1 MKIKIINKS
10 KEGVTIKT
18 SKGLV
23 KLSWK
28 DFNAK
33 YVIVDNFY
41 VEPNEETKKKFKEA
55 DELSVQAYVVQKSI
69 NATKAAGGVGSP
81 DDFLA
86 LYSIAEKIQKLM
98 GFSNILYAMNHLK
111 EQFARYDSLFKAPFK
126 DNNKRSI
133 RQQEVEEKKEAV
145 KEEYNEIRS
154 SNALG
159 DVKGFDKLKE
169 MFKDGEAKSE

>member
-18 SKGLV
+18 PKGLV

-41 VEPNEETKKKFKEA
+41 VEPNEETKKKFKEVE
-55 DELSVQAYVVQKSI
+55 ELSVQAYVIQKSI
-69 NATKAAGGVGSP
+69 NASKAAGGVGST
-81 DDFLA
+81 DDFIR
-86 LYSIAEKIQKLM
+86 LYSITEKIQKLM
-98 GFSNILYAMNHLK
+98 DFPNMIYAMNHLK
-111 EQFARYDSLFKAPFK
+111 EQFARYDSLFRTPFK
-126 DNNKRSI
+126 NNKKSI

>member
-10 KEGVTIKT
+10 KEGVAIKT
-18 SKGLV
+18 PKGLV

-41 VEPNEETKKKFKEA
+41 VEPNEETKKKFKGVE
-55 DELSVQAYVVQKSI
+55 DLSIQAYVIQKSI
-69 NATKAAGGVGSP
+69 NASKAAGGTGSP
-81 DDFLA
+81 DDFLN
-86 LYSIAEKIQKLM
+86 LYSITEKIQKLM
-98 GFSNILYAMNHLK
+98 GFSNIIYAMNHLK
-111 EQFARYDSLFKAPFK
+111 EQFAIYDGLFKAPFK
-126 DNNKRSI
+126 DNKRSI
-133 RQQEVEEKKEAV
+133 RQQELEEKKAAV
-145 KEEYNEIRS
+145 KGEYNEIRS

>member
-33 YVIVDNFY
+33 YIIVDNFY
-41 VEPNEETKKKFKEA
+41 VEPNEETKKKFKEVE
-55 DELSVQAYVVQKSI
+55 ELSVQAYVVQKSI
-69 NATKAAGGVGSP
+69 NASKAAGGAGSS
-81 DDFLA
+81 DDFIR
-86 LYSIAEKIQKLM
+86 LYSITEKIQKLM

-111 EQFARYDSLFKAPFK
+111 EQFAIYDNLFKAPFK
-126 DNNKRSI
+126 DNKKSI
-133 RQQEVEEKKEAV
+133 RQQELEEKTKAAV
-145 KEEYNEIRS
+145 KGEYNEIRS

>member
-41 VEPNEETKKKFKEA
+41 VEPNEETKKKFKEVE
-55 DELSVQAYVVQKSI
+55 ELSVQAYVIQKSI
-69 NATKAAGGVGSP
+69 NASKAAGGVGST
-81 DDFLA
+81 DDFLN
-86 LYSIAEKIQKLM
+86 LYSITEKIQKLM

-111 EQFARYDSLFKAPFK
+111 EQFARYDSLFRTPFK
-126 DNNKRSI
+126 VNKKSI
-133 RQQEVEEKKEAV
+133 KQQEIEEKNKAAV

>member
-41 VEPNEETKKKFKEA
+41 IEPNEETKKKFKEVG
-55 DELSVQAYVVQKSI
+55 ELSVQAYVIQKSI
-69 NATKAAGGVGSP
+69 NASKAAGGVGSP

-98 GFSNILYAMNHLK
+98 DFPNILYAMNHLK

-126 DNNKRSI
+126 NNKRSI
-133 RQQEVEEKKEAV
+133 RQQEAEEKKAAV
-145 KEEYNEIRS
+145 KEEYNETRS

-169 MFKDGEAKSE
+169 MFKDGEVKSE

>member
-1 MKIKIINKS
+1 MKIKIISKS

-41 VEPNEETKKKFKEA
+41 VEPNEETKKKFKEVE
-55 DELSVQAYVVQKSI
+55 ELSVQAYVVNKSI
-69 NATKAAGGVGSP
+69 NASKAAGGIGSP
-81 DDFLA
+81 DDFLR

-98 GFSNILYAMNHLK
+98 DFPNIIYAMNHLK
-111 EQFARYDSLFKAPFK
+111 EQFARYDNLFKTPFK
-126 DNNKRSI
+126 DNKRSI
-133 RQQEVEEKKEAV
+133 RQQEVEEKKENV

-154 SNALG
+154 SNSLG
-159 DVKGFDKLKE
+159 DVKVFDKLKE

>member
-1 MKIKIINKS
+1 MKIKIINKC

-18 SKGLV
+18 PKGLV

-41 VEPNEETKKKFKEA
+41 VEPNEETKKKFKEVE
-55 DELSVQAYVVQKSI
+55 ELSVQAYVVNKSI
-69 NATKAAGGVGSP
+69 NASKAAGGVGSP
-81 DDFLA
+81 DDFLR

-98 GFSNILYAMNHLK
+98 DFPNIIYAMNHLK
-111 EQFARYDSLFKAPFK
+111 EQFARYDSLFK
-126 DNNKRSI
+126 NNKKSI
-133 RQQEVEEKKEAV
+133 RQQETEEKKAAV

>member
-18 SKGLV
+18 PKGLV

-33 YVIVDNFY
+33 YVIVDSFY
-41 VEPNEETKKKFKEA
+41 VEPNEETKKKFKEVE
-55 DELSVQAYVVQKSI
+55 ELSVQAYVVQKSI
-69 NATKAAGGVGSP
+69 NATKAAGGIGSP
-81 DDFLA
+81 DDFLR

-98 GFSNILYAMNHLK
+98 DFPNIIYAMNHLR
-111 EQFARYDSLFKAPFK
+111 EQFARYDSLFRTPFK
-126 DNNKRSI
+126 DNKRSI

>member
-10 KEGVTIKT
+10 KEGVAIKT
-18 SKGLV
+18 PKGLI

-41 VEPNEETKKKFKEA
+41 VEPNEETKKKFKEVE
-55 DELSVQAYVVQKSI
+55 DLSIQAYVIQKSI
-69 NATKAAGGVGSP
+69 NATKVAGGIGSP
-81 DDFLA
+81 DDFIR

-98 GFSNILYAMNHLK
+98 DFPNIIYAMNHLK
-111 EQFARYDSLFKAPFK
+111 EQFAIYDSLFRTPFK
-126 DNNKRSI
+126 DNKKSI
-133 RQQEVEEKKEAV
+133 RQQELEEKTKAV
-145 KEEYNEIRS
+145 RGEYNEIRS

-169 MFKDGEAKSE
+169 MFKDGETKSK

>member
-41 VEPNEETKKKFKEA
+41 VEPNEETKKKFKEVE
-55 DELSVQAYVVQKSI
+55 ELSVQAYVIQKSI
-69 NATKAAGGVGSP
+69 NASKAAGGIGSP
-81 DDFLA
+81 DDFLR
-86 LYSIAEKIQKLM
+86 LSVIAEKIQKLM
-98 GFSNILYAMNHLK
+98 DFPNIIYAMNHLK
-111 EQFARYDSLFKAPFK
+111 EQFATYDSLFKAPFK
-126 DNNKRSI
+126 GNKKSI
-133 RQQEVEEKKEAV
+133 RQQEVEEKNEAAV
-145 KEEYNEIRS
+145 RGEYNEIRS

-169 MFKDGEAKSE
+169 MFKDGEVKSE

>member
-41 VEPNEETKKKFKEA
+41 VEPNEETKKKFKEV

-69 NATKAAGGVGSP
+69 NATKAAGGIGSP

-98 GFSNILYAMNHLK
+98 DFPNIIYAMNHLK
-111 EQFARYDSLFKAPFK
+111 EQFARYDSLFRTSFK
-126 DNNKRSI
+126 DNKKSI

-145 KEEYNEIRS
+145 KGEYNEIRS